1 MNYSPLRYPG
11 GKTKMLPIIK
21 SMIEKSNHS
30 GTYVEPFAGGA
41 GVALGLLFD
50 GRVDSIVIND
60 FDKSIYSIW
69 RAILTESEKL
79 IQLIK
84 NTPISIDEW
93 RRQKSIYLNK
103 NKKYSLEL
111 GFAAL
116 YLNRTNRSGILKA
129 GPIGGF
135 NQNGNYLIDARFKK
149 KELIRKIEKIA
160 SYRNKIKLYNYEIST
175 FIKNII
181 PKYENSVIYFD
192 PPYFKNGKD
201 LYKNFFTQKDHKRLC
216 KQIRSLSNDWIVS
229 YDNEDYIK
237 SLYSDY
243 ESKEYKI
250 HHSAAN
256 NGTGIEVMFV
266 SDNKLW
272 LSDKELKTIKTSIN
286 FIGDTNE

>member
-50 GRVDSIVIND
+50 GCVDSIVIND

-135 NQNGNYLIDARFKK
+135 NQNGSYLIDARFKK
-149 KELIRKIEKIA
+149 NELIRKIEKIA

-192 PPYFKNGKD
+192 PPYFKKGKD
-201 LYKNFFTQKDHKRLC
+201 LYKNFFTKKDHERLC

-256 NGTGIEVMFV
+256 NGTWVEVMFV

>member
-21 SMIEKSNHS
+21 LMINKTKHHA
-30 GTYVEPFAGGA
+30 TYIEPFAGGA

-50 GRVDSIVIND
+50 GCVEKIVIND

-69 RAILTESEKL
+69 RAILTENERL
-79 IQLIK
+79 IQLIR

-93 RRQKSIYLNK
+93 HKQKLIYLNQ

-135 NQNGNYLIDARFKK
+135 NQNGKYLIDVRFKK
-149 KELIRKIEKIA
+149 EELIKRIEKIA
-160 SYRNKIKLYNYEIST
+160 LYRNKIKLYNCEINT
-175 FIKNII
+175 FIKKII
-181 PKYENSVIYFD
+181 PKYKNSVIYFD
-192 PPYFKNGKD
+192 PPYFKKGKD
-201 LYKNFFTQKDHKRLC
+201 LYKNFFTKKDHERLC

-256 NGTGIEVMFV
+256 NGTGVEVMFV
-266 SDNKLW
+266 SDSGLW
-272 LSDKELKTIKTSIN
+272 LNDNELKTIKTSIN

>member
-11 GKTKMLPIIK
+11 GKTKILPIIK
-21 SMIEKSNHS
+21 SMIKKSRHS

-50 GRVDSIVIND
+50 GCVDNIIIND

-69 RAILTESEKL
+69 RAILTDSDKL

-84 NTPISIDEW
+84 QTPISIDEW
-93 RRQKSIYLNK
+93 HKQKSIYINQ

-111 GFAAL
+111 GFSAL
-116 YLNRTNRSGILKA
+116 YLNRTNRSGILNA
-129 GPIGGF
+129 GPIGGL
-135 NQNGNYLIDARFKK
+135 NQNGKYLIDARFNKE
-149 KELIRKIEKIA
+149 ELIRRIEKIA
-160 SYRNKIKLYNYEIST
+160 SYKNKIKLYNYEINS
-175 FIKNII
+175 FIKNVV
-181 PKYENSVIYFD
+181 PKYKNSFIYFD
-192 PPYFKNGKD
+192 PPYFKKGKD
-201 LYKNFFTQKDHKRLC
+201 LYKNFFTQRDHERLSM
-216 KQIRSLSNDWIVS
+216 QIKGLSNDWIVS
-229 YDNEDYIK
+229 YDNESYIK
-237 SLYSDY
+237 SLYNDY

-272 LSDKELKTIKTSIN
+272 LSQSELKTIKTSIN

>member
-21 SMIEKSNHS
+21 SMIEKLENCR
-30 GTYVEPFAGGA
+30 TYIEPFAGGA

-50 GRVDSIVIND
+50 NCVDNIVIND

-69 RAILTESEKL
+69 RAILTETDKL
-79 IQLIK
+79 IQLIN
-84 NTPISIDEW
+84 NTPISITEW
-93 RRQKSIYLNK
+93 YKQKEIYTNN

-135 NQNGNYLIDARFKK
+135 SQNGKYLIDARFKK
-149 KELIRKIEKIA
+149 EKIIRTIEKIA
-160 SYRNKIKLYNYEIST
+160 LYKDKIKLYNYEINT

-181 PKYENSVIYFD
+181 PKYKNGFIYFD
-192 PPYFKNGKD
+192 PPYFKKGKD
-201 LYKNFFTQKDHKRLC
+201 LYKNFFTKKDHEKLSKQIKRL
-216 KQIRSLSNDWIVS
+216 SNKWIVS
-229 YDNEDYIK
+229 YDNENYIK
-237 SLYSDY
+237 SLYNNY
-243 ESKEYKI
+243 GSKKYKI
-250 HHSAAN
+250 HHSVAN

-266 SDNKLW
+266 SDNNLW
-272 LSDKELKTIKTSIN
+272 LSDDELKKIKTSIN

>member
-30 GTYVEPFAGGA
+30 RIYVEPFAGGA

-50 GRVDSIVIND
+50 GCVNGIIIND

-69 RAILTESEKL
+69 RAILTESERL

-93 RRQKSIYLNK
+93 RRQKSIYLNE

-160 SYRNKIKLYNYEIST
+160 SYKNKIKLYNYEIST

-201 LYKNFFTQKDHKRLC
+201 LYKNFFTQKDHERLC

-237 SLYSDY
+237 SLYRDY

-266 SDNKLW
+266 SDSKLW
-272 LSDKELKTIKTSIN
+272 LNDDEMKTIKTSIN
-286 FIGDTNE
+286 FIGDTND

>member
-11 GKTKMLPIIK
+11 GKAKMLPIIK
-21 SMIEKSNHS
+21 SMVGNLEHAT
-30 GTYVEPFAGGA
+30 TYIEPFAGGA

-50 GRVDSIVIND
+50 GYVEKIVIND

-69 RAILTESEKL
+69 RAILTETDNL
-79 IQLIK
+79 IELIK
-84 NTPISIDEW
+84 STPITINEW
-93 RRQKSIYLNK
+93 RKQKEIYN
-103 NKKYSLEL
+103 NSNRKYSLEL

-135 NQNGNYLIDARFKK
+135 SQNGKYLIDARFKK
-149 KELIRKIEKIA
+149 EDLIAKIKKIA
-160 SYRNKIKLYNYEIST
+160 SYKKKIKLYNCEIST
-175 FIKNII
+175 FIKKII
-181 PKYENSVIYFD
+181 PKYDNSFIYFD
-192 PPYFKNGKD
+192 PPYFKKGKD
-201 LYKNFFTQKDHKRLC
+201 LYKNFFTIKDHKRLS
-216 KQIRSLSNDWIVS
+216 KQIKDLSNDWIVS

-243 ESKEYKI
+243 ELRKYKI

-256 NGTGIEVMFV
+256 NGAGIEVMFV

>member
-30 GTYVEPFAGGA
+30 RIYVEPFAGGA

-50 GRVDSIVIND
+50 GCVDGIVIND

-93 RRQKSIYLNK
+93 RRQKSIYLNE

-201 LYKNFFTQKDHKRLC
+201 LYKNFFTQKDHERLC

-237 SLYSDY
+237 SLYRDY
-243 ESKEYKI
+243 ESKKYKI

-266 SDNKLW
+266 SDSKLW
-272 LSDKELKTIKTSIN
+272 LNDDEMKTIKTSIN
-286 FIGDTNE
+286 FIGDIND